1 MIHVPTLSLTF
12 TGPIES
18 PFDRPHSTQSASTTR
33 PAKGCGVSVTP
44 SASAG
49 PSAIQANPASLYRA
63 TDLPQ
68 VER

>member
-1 MIHVPTLSLTF
+1 M
-12 TGPIES
+12 
-18 PFDRPHSTQSASTTR
+18 
-33 PAKGCGVSVTP
+33 PAKGCGMSVTP

-49 PSAIQANPASLYRA
+49 PSAIQANPASLDRA